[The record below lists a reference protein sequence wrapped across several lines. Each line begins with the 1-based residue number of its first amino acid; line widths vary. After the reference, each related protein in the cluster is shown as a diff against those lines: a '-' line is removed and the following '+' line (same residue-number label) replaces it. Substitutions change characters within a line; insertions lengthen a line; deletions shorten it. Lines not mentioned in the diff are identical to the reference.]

1 MGTLCV
7 PYVQEI
13 KFKSSLVYLV
23 SVLDIMVTTLQYG
36 MCSKAISQSLLPKIG
51 VRCRWRSHHL

>member
-7 PYVQEI
+7 PYVQQI
-13 KFKSSLVYLV
+13 KFKPSWVYLV
-23 SVLDIMVTTLQYG
+23 SVLDVMVTTLQYG

-51 VRCRWRSHHL
+51 VRCS